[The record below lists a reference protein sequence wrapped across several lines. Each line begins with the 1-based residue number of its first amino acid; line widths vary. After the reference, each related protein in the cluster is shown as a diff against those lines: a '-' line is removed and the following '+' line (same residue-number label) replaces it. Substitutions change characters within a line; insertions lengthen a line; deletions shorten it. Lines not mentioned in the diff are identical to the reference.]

1 MPEINAKIIEQRI
14 IHSNIYV
21 SQNLSKQLE
30 SSLNDSLDSFGKVMG
45 ALSQKFA
52 QDYGP
57 LTDRL
62 REVVQLAGRIEKQR
76 NRS

>member
-1 MPEINAKIIEQRI
+1 M
-14 IHSNIYV
+14 
-21 SQNLSKQLE
+21 
-30 SSLNDSLDSFGKVMG
+30 NDSLDSFGKVMG

-62 REVVQLAGRIEKQR
+62 REVVQLAKKIKKQR